1 MEFTPLFSNNIRFID
16 MKLISPKVSPNTDGC
31 DPESCENVDIIGVHF
46 QLVMIASRLNQVR
59 FIWEESIKSRHLISI
74 LEIAQ

>member
-1 MEFTPLFSNNIRFID
+1 

-46 QLVMIASRLNQVR
+46 SVGDDCIA
-59 FIWEESIKSRHLISI
+59 IKSGKIYMGRKYKKPSSNFNIRNCSMI
-74 LEIAQ
+74 YEPK